1 MAIREG
7 KWKCTYCAAV
17 NRGQDLACAGCGSTR
32 EADVEFFCEDDAPE
46 VTEEQAQAIARGGA
60 DWTCETCGTS
70 NRSQAKFCAQCA
82 APRGASVQREEKY
95 ESLDSQASRGA
106 SQPAS
111 AQGFAARP
119 TNFNQPQAVPSRR
132 FFTTKVGLMA
142 AAAAVIV
149 FVFGILAIGGLAYY
163 LTHTH
168 ETELTVTSVDW
179 KRTVEVEELQT
190 LREQKWEDEVPADAR
205 VIDRRREIHSYTKVQ
220 TGTKSVTENYTE
232 RVQTG
237 TKKVKTGR
245 RNLGNGYFED
255 VYSDQPVYENKQRT
269 RTVEKPTYR
278 DDPVYKMKVTYDVDR
293 WRTTRTAETAGQDNN
308 PVWAQIPQGAKA
320 RAGKRTEKY
329 LVRLRD
335 ESSGKAY
342 EQEVAGDVFA
352 RFMPG
357 SHCRALINNMGTLTE
372 LTPPNT

>member
-7 KWKCTYCAAV
+7 KWKCPYCAAT
-17 NRGQDLACAGCGSTR
+17 NRGSDLACAGCGSTR

-46 VTEEQAQAIARGGA
+46 LTEEQAQAIARGGA

-82 APRGASVQREEKY
+82 APRGTSKQREEKY
-95 ESLDSQASRGA
+95 ESLDSAA
-106 SQPAS
+106 SQSAS

-119 TNFNQPQAVPSRR
+119 TNFNQPPAVPSRR

-142 AAAAVIV
+142 AAAVIV
-149 FVFGILAIGGLAYY
+149 VFIFGILAVGGLAYY
-163 LTHTH
+163 LTRTH
-168 ETELTVTSVDW
+168 ETDLTVASVDW
-179 KRTVEVEELQT
+179 KRSIEVEELQT
-190 LREQKWEDEVPADAR
+190 LREQKWEDEVPSGAR

-293 WRTTRTAETAGQDNN
+293 WRTTRTAETAGRDNN
-308 PVWAQIPQGAKA
+308 PVWAQIPQGAKV
-320 RAGKRTEKY
+320 RAGKRMEKY

-335 ESSGKAY
+335 ATNGKTY
-342 EQEVAGDVFA
+342 EHEVAGDVFA
-352 RFMPG
+352 RFVPG
-357 SHCRALINNMGTLTE
+357 SHCRALISNMGTLTE